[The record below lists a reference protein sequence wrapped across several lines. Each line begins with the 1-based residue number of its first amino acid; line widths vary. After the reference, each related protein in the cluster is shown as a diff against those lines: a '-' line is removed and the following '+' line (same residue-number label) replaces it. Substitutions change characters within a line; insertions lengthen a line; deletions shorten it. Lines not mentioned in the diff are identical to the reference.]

1 MIGAI
6 GGIGLMVLWAKLTDS
21 SGSIKAAGYNDGYKE
36 GFAKALDEQRPFIL
50 RTKHKIEELKIL
62 YNEEF
67 KILNTAIDHTIE
79 ELEKYEKDIDEIC
92 QEVNSIKGSRG
103 EVDTEGGGSS
113 GIIGNPIEQMRRR
126 QIYEEAKEKGII
138 DGRKEALIIAEEYRK
153 KLEVKFNDLVK
164 NYQAREKELEETL
177 KYAQSKLEEHTNP
190 RQVDLTTL
198 RKSVSNYEM
207 GEKYR
212 LGKGVP
218 RNLETAKK
226 FYINAA
232 KLGNAK
238 AIQALEKYF
247 LEVDFIRSIF

>member
-1 MIGAI
+1 MISAVGS
-6 GGIGLMVLWAKLTDS
+6 IGLMVLWKKLTDCS
-21 SGSIKAAGYNDGYKE
+21 SSIKEAGYNDGYKE
-36 GFAKALDEQRPFIL
+36 GFAKAFDEQRPFIL
-50 RTKHKIEELKIL
+50 RTMYEINELKTS
-62 YNEEF
+62 YNKKFET
-67 KILNTAIDHTIE
+67 LNTAIDHTIK

-92 QEVNSIKGSRG
+92 QEVDSIKGSG
-103 EVDTEGGGSS
+103 GKVDTEGGSLS
-113 GIIGNPIEQMRRR
+113 GIVGNPIEQMRRR
-126 QIYEEAKEKGII
+126 RIYEEAKKKGII

-164 NYQAREKELEETL
+164 NYQADEKELEETL
-177 KYAQSKLEEHTNP
+177 KYAQSKLDEHTKP
-190 RQVDLTTL
+190 RQVDPTTL